1 MGVVYKSCVLE
12 ELDEWQLGG
21 EGEVSAGASFPVTGV
36 CQSQRAW
43 SQALREGAQV
53 VESRE
58 RSWGSRL
65 ACGTDPASAQ
75 TYAGVWREQGADNV
89 T

>member
-1 MGVVYKSCVLE
+1 MGVVYKTCVVE

-21 EGEVSAGASFPVTGV
+21 GGEVSAGASFPVTGV

-53 VESRE
+53 AESRE

-65 ACGTDPASAQ
+65 ACGTDPASAA
-75 TYAGVWREQGADNV
+75 TYAGVWREQGTDNV